1 MKKINK
7 FNYKRIFAIQKD
19 LEQICLK
26 ACPKLTH
33 NSGIYFYTRD
43 DYVEGKCC
51 YIGKSCDLLKRCA
64 SHLQGWQRID
74 ISLRKRGFYSKDNEL
89 GWKLNC
95 LYFPENKLDEKESYY
110 IKAYLDAGYELYNIE
125 SGGSTGKTMIN
136 ERKPEKGYLD
146 GLKQGRK
153 NVVKDLKH
161 IIDLYLN
168 ISLKKDGVLAQKA
181 LAKFWKILDNRQE
194 GENEE

>member
-1 MKKINK
+1 MATNYRQVFARKANAKKKI
-7 FNYKRIFAIQKD
+7 
-19 LEQICLK
+19 LK
-26 ACPKLTH
+26 VCPTMGDF
-33 NSGIYFYTRD
+33 SGIYFYTRTD
-43 DYVEGKCC
+43 VDGKKYA
-51 YIGKSCDLLKRCA
+51 YIGQAVSLIDRNVDHLLGYQ
-64 SHLQGWQRID
+64 HID
-74 ISLRKRGFYSKDNEL
+74 ISVREKRGFYSSNNPY
-89 GWKLNC
+89 GWKLNY
-95 LYFPENKLDEKESYY
+95 LRFPKDKLDEREAYY

-136 ERKPEKGYLD
+136 DRKPAKGYYD